1 MPEVPFGLSFD
12 QSDDGFIL
20 RRKNADGNI
29 VAITISRDELFGLK
43 ATMSLWS
50 DRMIQ
55 ASQAEFL
62 GSVHALVAHPIAR
75 VRLIADAVR
84 ENILA
89 TVEAPSG
96 EQMTL
101 SLSKPVAEYIATE
114 LPAVLASLR
123 ADRPLKQ

>member
-55 ASQAEFL
+55 ASQAES